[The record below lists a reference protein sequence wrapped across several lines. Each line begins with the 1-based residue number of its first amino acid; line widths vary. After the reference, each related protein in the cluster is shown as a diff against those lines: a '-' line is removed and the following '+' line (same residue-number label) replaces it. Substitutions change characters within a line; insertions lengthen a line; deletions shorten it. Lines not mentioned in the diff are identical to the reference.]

1 MKIFNVNLVIVK
13 PLVEFNLW
21 MLYLYT
27 IILMLQNK
35 IYQNFFIEIIKTFL
49 VIVFGLSI
57 IALTV
62 RAVNFLDLIVDSGYP
77 VSTYFKYSFLNL
89 FGIAPKFIP
98 LAFLLTI
105 VIFILKHLEDS
116 EFVILWTSGIKKIQV
131 VNLLF
136 FTSLTILLFYII
148 LSAFLTPIA
157 LNKSRQ
163 LLSEDQLNSFL
174 PTVRTQQFNDSFKG
188 FTFIVEK
195 KINNEIQNIFL
206 HDNGKN
212 LKNLS
217 PNISN
222 ELNTTIVAEK
232 GIVKERKMFLFN
244 GQIIS
249 SKSTNEETE
258 VLKFEQLN
266 IDLGDLATTT
276 IKQPKL
282 QETSTLKLFSCL
294 VSRDNYPDICKNN
307 VNKEIFPVLIRRVV
321 LPFYIPVITIIC
333 SFLLLKNQ
341 RIYSNK
347 ISIFVYGFLILLL
360 TELLIRYTG
369 LNFLLRVFYTLMPF
383 CLSLFFYSFLN
394 YKFSKESKIS

>member
-1 MKIFNVNLVIVK
+1 
-13 PLVEFNLW
+13 
-21 MLYLYT
+21 
-27 IILMLQNK
+27 MLQNK

-62 RAVNFLDLIVDSGYP
+62 RAVNFLDLIVDNGYP

-98 LAFLLTI
+98 LAFLLSI
-105 VIFILKHLEDS
+105 LIFILRHLEDS

-131 VNLLF
+131 VNLMF
-136 FTSLTILLFYII
+136 FTSLMVLLFYII
-148 LSAFLTPIA
+148 LSAFVTPIA

-174 PTVRTQQFNDSFKG
+174 PTIRTQQFSDSFKG

-195 KINNEIQNIFL
+195 KINNEIKNIFL
-206 HDNGKN
+206 HDTGKN

-222 ELNTTIVAEK
+222 ELNTTVVAET

-249 SKSTNEETE
+249 SKSSNEETE
-258 VLKFEQLN
+258 ILKFEQLN
-266 IDLGDLATTT
+266 IDLSELVTTT

-282 QETSTLKLFSCL
+282 QETSTLTLISCL
-294 VSRDNYPDICKNN
+294 ITKDQNPKICKEDS
-307 VNKEIFPVLIRRVV
+307 NKEIFPILIRRVV
-321 LPFYIPVITIIC
+321 LPFYIPVIAFVC

-369 LNFLLRVFYTLMPF
+369 LNFLLRIFYLIMPVA
-383 CLSLFFYSFLN
+383 LGLFFYLLLN
-394 YKFSKESKIS
+394 YKFSKESQTV